1 MSHAAMEPRG
11 ESPLHEQSS
20 ISLRALVIFFIWFF
34 VGLAVIEAFVYGM
47 YRAFHH
53 GAGFVDVPIT
63 GLTDER
69 VTRQIPPDPR
79 LQPSVDHN
87 ALPRE
92 DLDAMHARDMEE
104 FRRRPG
110 WVDEKTGE
118 VHVSDAIAAQ
128 VIQMTLPENR
138 RKQ

>member
-1 MSHAAMEPRG
+1 MSRAAVELGG
-11 ESPLHEQSS
+11 ESPLHEHSTV
-20 ISLRALVIFFIWFF
+20 SLRGVIIFFIWFF
-34 VGLAVIEAFVYGM
+34 VGLAIIEAAVYGL
-47 YRAFHH
+47 YRLYHRE
-53 GAGFVDVPIT
+53 AGFVDVPIT

-92 DLDAMHARDMEE
+92 DVEAMHARDMEE

-118 VHVSDAIAAQ
+118 VHVSDTIAAQ